1 MKLYH
6 AAPIPLGAGSVIEP
20 GNFGRCIQLH
30 PIGSHVAHREL
41 AYEHVRQNSFPQ
53 KPSRLNSIFLLLSK
67 NEAIEYRSLN
77 TPSSLIYEVEVLN
90 TAAKHHATYIDLVC
104 GMQNPPEPVSHLYRH
119 AQSYWQESL
128 EPFGVESTESS
139 AMAEASV
146 SMGAGLQTRLREL
159 VIESPI
165 RIVRRLQD

>member
-6 AAPIPLGAGSVIEP
+6 VAPIPLGAGSVIEP

-30 PIGSHVAHREL
+30 FGGSFVAHRE
-41 AYEHVRQNSFPQ
+41 AVYELVRKAEFPD
-53 KPSRLNSIFLLLSK
+53 KPSRLESIFLLPTAQ
-67 NEAIEYRSLN
+67 EAEIYRDAEAPLN
-77 TPSSLIYEVEVLN
+77 LLYEVEMLDPH
-90 TAAKHHATYIDLVC
+90 AKHHTAYIDLVC
-104 GMQNPPEPVSHLYRH
+104 GQKNPPDTVSRLNAYARH
-119 AQSYWQESL
+119 YWQSL

-146 SMGAGLQTRLREL
+146 SMRARQQVRPREI
-159 VIESPI
+159 VTKSPI